1 MTAAYY
7 SRGIV
12 MTKTWERLV
21 IFLLKRIAL
30 ITAIFIMLMFAY
42 TTGYNLSNIYVVVNE
57 ALDRQVE
64 AVLDKSSDDELDK
77 YFTANYIENEFS
89 QLKKQYESIEI
100 ASYKHYLKVNLNIP
114 NPLTKETYVKVQD
127 MVTNITLVKH
137 QDSGDTSK
145 TVVPKWDN
153 SEKLLRLVFVDGR
166 WKIDGVVK

>member
-77 YFTANYIENEFS
+77 YFTANYMENEFS

-137 QDSGDTSK
+137 QDSADTSK
-145 TVVPKWDN
+145 TAVPKWDN